1 MTKYEQL
8 SKKLE
13 SLQSQLNYTLSK
25 IEDVKLEQKKF
36 LKKNQMHF
44 KKN

>member
-13 SLQSQLNYTLSK
+13 SLQSQLNYTLSE
-25 IEDVKLEQKKF
+25 IEDVKLEQKKI
-36 LKKNQMHF
+36 LEEN
-44 KKN
+44 